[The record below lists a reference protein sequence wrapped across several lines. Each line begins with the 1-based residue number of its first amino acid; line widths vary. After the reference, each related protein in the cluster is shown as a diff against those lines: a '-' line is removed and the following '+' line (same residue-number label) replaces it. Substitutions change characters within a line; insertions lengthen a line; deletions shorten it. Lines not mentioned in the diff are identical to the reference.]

1 MSEVEKLRQSLVN
14 FVQIQDKM
22 TEELDMSMYIQE
34 KVI

>member
-1 MSEVEKLRQSLVN
+1 MSEVEKWRQYLVN

-22 TEELDMSMYIQE
+22 TGELDMSMYIQE

>member
-1 MSEVEKLRQSLVN
+1 MSEVEKWRQSLVN

>member
-1 MSEVEKLRQSLVN
+1 MSEVEKWRQYLVN